1 MERASQ
7 TLIGKTI
14 SGVIARPGSDGRE
27 IVVLQFDDGSCFELA
42 SERSRRQLRAMA
54 RHQRHSAAEAGQL
67 SFFPHDGDSAASVRP
82 QLAA

>member
-7 TLIGKTI
+7 NLIGKTI

-27 IVVLQFDDGSCFELA
+27 IVVLQFDDGSCFELL
-42 SERSRRQLRAMA
+42 STRSKRQLRQLA
-54 RHQRHSAAEAGQL
+54 RHRQDGLDAGQL
-67 SFFPHDGDSAASVRP
+67 SFFPNDGDSAASLRP